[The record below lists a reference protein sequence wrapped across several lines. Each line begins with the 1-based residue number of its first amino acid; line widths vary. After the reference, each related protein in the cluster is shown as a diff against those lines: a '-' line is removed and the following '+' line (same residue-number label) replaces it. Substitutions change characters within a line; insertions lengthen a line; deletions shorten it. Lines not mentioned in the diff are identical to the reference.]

1 MPEFH
6 TQRLVHA
13 VSASMAGY
21 GIDPGAKI
29 GVGVSGG
36 PDSMVLLYI
45 LHHLG
50 YHPVAL
56 HVNFNLRGADALND
70 ARFVEKWAAEQAIPS
85 FILNRDTKAYAKE
98 FHLNTQTAAREI
110 RYAWWEELIQH
121 QGFTYVATAH
131 HLDDAIETVFLN
143 LMRGTGIKG
152 LRGIPAKRDYFI
164 RPLLD
169 GRRDEIIA
177 FAAEFQIPFRTDD
190 SNLTDAYQRNKIR
203 HHLLPAAEEIQPGL
217 HARLSHSIH
226 RINVEWDAFQYAFD
240 QWAEQHISRQ
250 GDGFQITS
258 SAQSNGF
265 LLRWLEEKGIPWR
278 LAYDFVIA
286 SEPSSGKPLEYE
298 TLRLSRTSGGLYLE
312 EIIPQSTY
320 TIPHEG
326 QFTVG
331 RYLLNIQKVN
341 RESILLDAGPST
353 VFVDPQVVRW
363 PLRVRPIKPGDLFQP
378 FGMKGQHKKLQ
389 DLMVDL
395 KKDYHEK
402 AHQLLL
408 CNEDHIIWVI
418 GIRLDERAR
427 VNDGEDFIYKIDY
440 TEP

>member
-1 MPEFH
+1 MPDFH
-6 TQRLVHA
+6 TQRLVHS
-13 VSASMAGY
+13 VSASMSRFD
-21 GIDPGAKI
+21 IVPGAKI

-70 ARFVEKWAAEQAIPS
+70 ARFVEKWAAEQGIPS
-85 FILNRDTKAYAKE
+85 FILDKDTKAYAKE

-121 QGFTYVATAH
+121 QEFNYVATAH
-131 HLDDAIETVFLN
+131 HLDDATETVFLN

-177 FAAEFQIPFRTDD
+177 FAAEFQIPYRTDD
-190 SNLTDAYQRNKIR
+190 TNLTDAYQRNKIR
-203 HHLLPAAEEIQPGL
+203 HHLLPVAEEIQPGL

-226 RINVEWDAFQYAFD
+226 RINVEWDAFHDAFE
-240 QWAEQHISRQ
+240 QWVQQHVSRQ
-250 GDGFQITS
+250 GDGFQIIS
-258 SAQSNGF
+258 SMQNPGF

-278 LAYDFVIA
+278 LAHDFVMA
-286 SEPSSGKPLEYE
+286 SEPLSGKPLEYE
-298 TLRLSRTSGGLYLE
+298 TLRLSRTSNGLYLE
-312 EIIPQSTY
+312 EIIPKSTY

-326 QFTVG
+326 QYAIG
-331 RYLLNIQKVN
+331 RYVLSIRRVDKVQFLLETN
-341 RESILLDAGPST
+341 PFT
-353 VFVDPQVVRW
+353 VFVHPNVVKW
-363 PLRVRPIKPGDLFQP
+363 PLHVRPIKQGDQFQP

-408 CNEDHIIWVI
+408 CNSDHILWVI

-427 VNDGEDFIYKIDY
+427 VNDGDDSIYKIDF